1 MKTPRLALMGAGALA
16 CVMLTG
22 VAYAAIPDPSGTI
35 HACYGRT
42 SGALRVSDTGSCTSR
57 EISLSWSNVG
67 PAGLTWQGQWS
78 PGSAYHPRDAVVY
91 LGSSY
96 LALFGSVGSVP
107 PSANWMLLAAGGTKG
122 DSGQAGPVGAT
133 GAPGPQGPQGPQ
145 GASGQNGADGATGAA
160 GATGPAG
167 ASAAFIARHDAFVAV
182 GTSATTV
189 VTLDL
194 PAGLY
199 ALFGKVVVTNNDSS
213 PQSVTCSLSTGE
225 SALVRLNGYDTNGTG
240 ISTDFYSQ
248 DVTVQDLLS
257 LTNPGTVSLTCN
269 GYGASATSA
278 KITAIQVGSLN
289 G

>member
-1 MKTPRLALMGAGALA
+1 MRTPRLAVAVAAVLA
-16 CVMLTG
+16 CVAVTG
-22 VAYAAIPDPSGTI
+22 VAYAAIPDAGGVI
-35 HACYGRT
+35 HACYARS
-42 SGALRVSDTGSCTSR
+42 SGALRVSDSSVCTSK
-57 EISLSWSNVG
+57 ETSLSWNTVG

-78 PGSAYHPRDAVVY
+78 AGSSYHPRDAVVY
-91 LGSSY
+91 QGSSY
-96 LALFGSVGSVP
+96 LAVFASVGSVP
-107 PSANWMLLAAGGTKG
+107 PSANWMLLAAAGGTG
-122 DSGQAGPVGAT
+122 LTGAT
-133 GAPGPQGPQGPQ
+133 GPAGPAGVAGPTGLTGPT
-145 GASGQNGADGATGAA
+145 GPTGPSGADGATGPA
-160 GATGPAG
+160 GPSG

-248 DVTVQDLLS
+248 DIALQDLLTLGS
-257 LTNPGTVSLTCN
+257 PGTVTMTCN
-269 GYGASATSA
+269 GFGASATSA
-278 KITAIQVGSLN
+278 KITALLESSLH